1 MKLTIVKLLVFSLF
15 GLLSITLT
23 AQTLPKIQLQ
33 NPTVLREELESRP
46 IGFCASEEVKSYY
59 DRLDPNRQTREQFE
73 AQLAPFIKKIE
84 EDRAAGRNIQVSY
97 NIPVVIHVI
106 HDGDPLGTG
115 ENITDAQAISQ
126 INVLNLAFNNMGST
140 TYNNTGVNF
149 DIHFCIAQTDP
160 NGVAT
165 TGVEHLVYVPPTDNY
180 PNSSY
185 GPTGTS
191 NQKDWE
197 TNAQVA
203 TVKSATIWDP
213 TKYMN
218 FWTFRLANN
227 GTAGSPDYGST
238 SSGGVLG
245 FATFPNMP
253 NSSTPADLPTGTGNA
268 SVDGSVSV
276 FDGMGTITDPAY
288 QSSWLLNPNWNTGK
302 TMVHEVG
309 HWLGLYHTFQG
320 GCASPGDYCNDT
332 PQSSGAPAACTASTN
347 TCPSDPGNDPIH
359 NHMSYT
365 GETCRNEYTPNQITR
380 AQAVM
385 ANGYRRS
392 TLNASTGCQT
402 ATPIIKYEK
411 STGAIDENTNCNYT
425 DTNFKIF
432 IGKGA
437 SQRADITFNV
447 TGGTATQAIDYQI
460 IPASVS
466 FTAGSLVAQNMT
478 VRVFHDGL
486 VEGAETINV
495 SLVLNA
501 NGGDAT
507 LDPLAK
513 DMVIT
518 INDNDVT
525 PTPVVTATVLTEDFE
540 DSSDWSQIDGDAD
553 GVGYQFSNFASGA
566 IANLT
571 NIAAVSITDKTIY
584 GQTGS
589 AVANHFLISKQITI
603 PTGVDSATLTYRA
616 GAYTQQGGTTY
627 QENYSVYFASDI
639 STAATISGTTGTR
652 LLKSNIRIP
661 VNQNAQLI
669 TVDLTSLIGQT
680 GYLVFRHHNTAP
692 ANGLIAFDT
701 VNLTTTKT
709 TNVQTTV
716 NTPTAYTGGITGNGT
731 ANATDT
737 ATGNIM
743 LSITD
748 NDNFNHGCATVSV
761 SRDAAAAGAPA
772 VNYGANTA
780 NNLKVMAK
788 RFTIAT
794 GTASTTANN
803 TLKFY
808 FTDAELTAWETATG
822 NTRAN
827 IQALK
832 AGDAAYSNVTIGTFG
847 SNVTLTATFT
857 TGLAGDYYFGVPP
870 SPPTALA
877 TTVVNETCGAANGS
891 VTIGAVTGGSA
902 PYTYSF
908 NGSAFTATTNYSGLA
923 AGSYS
928 IIVKDANGATYTTSV
943 TITNTSGPTAVATTI
958 VNTTCGGAN
967 GSVIIGTVTGG
978 TAPYTYSFNGSPFT
992 ATTSYTGLISGSYA
1006 IIVKDANG
1014 CNYNTTVTI
1023 TNTAGPTAVATTI
1036 VNATC
1041 GTANGSVT
1049 IGTVTGGTAP
1059 YTYSF
1064 NGSPFTATT
1073 SYTGLI
1079 AGSYP
1084 IIVKDA
1090 NGCTF
1095 NTTITI
1101 TNAAGP
1107 TAVATTIVNA
1117 TCGAPNGS
1125 VTIGTVTGGTAPY
1138 TYNFN
1143 GGGFTA
1149 TLNYTGLMAGTYPLI
1164 VKDVNGCTYN
1174 TTVTITNA
1182 SGPTAIATTNSDA
1195 TCGGSD
1201 GSVTLGTVTGGT
1213 APYTYDFNSLGYS
1226 ATTSYTGLAAGSY
1239 TLKVKDANG
1248 CIFTTTISISN
1259 ASGVT
1264 AVATTIINETC
1275 GSSNGSVTIDN
1286 VTGGTAPFSYDFNGL
1301 GYSATTS
1308 YTVLAAGSYTLNV
1321 EDANGCIYSTSI
1333 AITNSAGPTAVAT
1346 TIVNET
1352 CSASNGS
1359 ITIGTVTGG
1368 TTPYTYNFNNAGFS
1382 TSTSYTGLIANC
1394 YPLEVKDA
1402 NGCTFLT
1409 SVCLTNSSGPTAVA
1423 TSFVNETCSASNGSI
1438 TIGTVTGGTAPYTY
1452 GFNGG
1457 PFSTSTSYTGLVSGC
1472 YSIVVR
1478 DANGCVFPT
1487 TVCLTNS
1494 GGPNAI
1500 ATTFVDAA
1508 CGASNGSISLGAVT
1522 GGVAPYTYSFN
1533 GSGYSGTTTYSGL
1546 SAGIYTID
1554 VKDANGCIYSTSV
1567 TISNTGG
1574 PTDITTT
1581 VTDASCGNANGC
1593 ITITGVTGGTAPYSY
1608 DFNGAGFSATT
1619 NYCGLAAG
1627 TYNIIVKDAN
1637 GCTYVT
1643 SITVNNIP
1651 APTASIS
1658 YAGTPF
1664 SSSDTSS
1671 QPVTLTGTG
1680 NYTGGTYSS
1689 TGGLTIDSVTG
1700 AIIPSTSAVGCYA
1713 VTYTIAPS
1721 GGCPAVMANTTVCIT
1736 ALGIDSF
1743 ANNLFSAYPNPT
1755 TGLLMIALK
1764 KDLSANIDMVIVTD
1778 VLGKTI
1784 QTNKVHNPNTTI
1796 DLSNL
1801 SNGLYFVKVKSG
1813 ELEKVLKVIKQ

>member
-1 MKLTIVKLLVFSLF
+1 MKLTNVKFLVLSLF

-23 AQTLPKIQLQ
+23 AQTLPKITPITLAEDQE
-33 NPTVLREELESRP
+33 TRP
-46 IGFCASEEVKSYY
+46 IGFCASEELKSYY

-106 HDGDPLGTG
+106 HDGDALGTG

-165 TGVEHLVYVPPTDNY
+165 TGVEHIVRVPPTDTY

-191 NQKDWE
+191 SEKDWE

-203 TVKSATIWDP
+203 TVKSATSWDP

-276 FDGMGTITDPAY
+276 FDGMGTISDPAY

-332 PQSSGAPAACTASTN
+332 PQSNGAPAACTASTN

-392 TLNASTGCQT
+392 TLNASTKCQT

-411 STGAIDENTNCNYT
+411 TTGAIDEGTNCNYT

-437 SQRADITFNV
+437 SQKADITFNV
-447 TGGTATQAIDYQI
+447 TGGTATQALDYQI
-460 IPASVS
+460 IPATVS
-466 FTAGSLVAQNMT
+466 FTAGSLTAQNMT
-478 VRVFHDGL
+478 IRVFHDGI
-486 VEGAETINV
+486 VEGGETINV

-507 LDPLAK
+507 LDPAAK

-525 PTPVVTATVLTEDFE
+525 PTAVVTTTLLTEDFE

-553 GVGYQFSNFASGA
+553 GVGFQFSNFASGA

-584 GQTGS
+584 SQTGS
-589 AVANHFLISKQITI
+589 AAPNHFLISKQITI
-603 PTGVDSATLTYRA
+603 PTGVDSATLTYRT

-639 STAATISGTTGTR
+639 SSAATISATTGTR
-652 LLKSNIRIP
+652 LLKSSIRIP

-701 VNLTTTKT
+701 VNLTTSKT
-709 TNVQTTV
+709 TSVQTAV
-716 NTPTAYTGGITGNGT
+716 NTPTAYNALIPQTGT

-737 ATGNIM
+737 TSGNIM
-743 LSITD
+743 LSITNTD
-748 NDNFNHGCATVSV
+748 NINYGCATVSV

-780 NNLKVMAK
+780 NNLKVTAK
-788 RFTIAT
+788 RFTITT
-794 GTASTTANN
+794 GTANTTSSN
-803 TLKFY
+803 TLTFY
-808 FTDAELTAWETATG
+808 FTDAELSAWETATG
-822 NTRAN
+822 NVRAN
-827 IQALK
+827 IKALK
-832 AGDAAYSNVTIGTFG
+832 AGDATYSNVTIGAFAT
-847 SNVTLTATFT
+847 NVTLTATFS

-870 SPPTALA
+870 SPPTAVA
-877 TTVVNETCGAANGS
+877 TTTVNETCGSANGS
-891 VTIGAVTGGSA
+891 ITIGAVTGGSA
-902 PYTYSF
+902 PYTFSV
-908 NGSAFTATTNYSGLA
+908 NGSPFTATTSYPNLA
-923 AGSYS
+923 AGTYS

-943 TITNTSGPTAVATTI
+943 TITNTAGPTAVATTK
-958 VNTTCGGAN
+958 VNTTCGATN
-967 GSVIIGTVTGG
+967 GSVTIGAVTGG
-978 TAPYTYSFNGSPFT
+978 TAPYTYSFNGSAFT
-992 ATTSYTGLISGSYA
+992 STTNYPNLAAGTYSVV
-1006 IIVKDANG
+1006 VKDANT
-1014 CNYNTTVTI
+1014 CTYTTSVTI
-1023 TNTAGPTAVATTI
+1023 TDTPGPTAVATTI

-1041 GTANGSVT
+1041 GSANGSVTIGTVTGGTAPSTYSFNGSPFTATTNYTGLIAGTYPIIVKDANGCTFNTTVTITNAAGPTAVATTIANTTCGAANGSVT

-1064 NGSPFTATT
+1064 NASSFTATT
-1073 SYTGLI
+1073 SYTSLI
-1079 AGSYP
+1079 AGSYA

-1095 NTTITI
+1095 NTT
-1101 TNAAGP
+1101 
-1107 TAVATTIVNA
+1107 
-1117 TCGAPNGS
+1117 
-1125 VTIGTVTGGTAPY
+1125 
-1138 TYNFN
+1138 
-1143 GGGFTA
+1143 
-1149 TLNYTGLMAGTYPLI
+1149 
-1164 VKDVNGCTYN
+1164 
-1174 TTVTITNA
+1174 VTITNT
-1182 SGPTAIATTNSDA
+1182 SGPTAIATTINDA
-1195 TCGGSD
+1195 ACGASD
-1201 GSVTLGTVTGGT
+1201 GDVTLGTVTGGT
-1213 APYTYDFNSLGYS
+1213 APYTYDFNNLGYS
-1226 ATTSYTGLAAGSY
+1226 AITAYTGLAAGSY

-1248 CIFTTTISISN
+1248 CIFSTTVSISN

-1264 AVATTIINETC
+1264 AVATTVVNETC
-1275 GSSNGSVTIDN
+1275 GASNGSVTIGT
-1286 VTGGTAPFSYDFNGL
+1286 VTGGTSPFSYDFNGL

-1308 YTVLAAGSYTLNV
+1308 YTGLAAGSYTVNV
-1321 EDANGCIYSTSI
+1321 KDANGCIYSTTV
-1333 AITNSAGPTAVAT
+1333 AITNAGGPTAVAT
-1346 TIVNET
+1346 TVVNETCDASNGSVTLGTVTSGTAPYTYNFNNAGFAGATTYTGLPAGCYPLEIKDTNGCTFLTSICLTNSNGPTAVATTFSNET

-1359 ITIGTVTGG
+1359 ITLG
-1368 TTPYTYNFNNAGFS
+1368 A
-1382 TSTSYTGLIANC
+1382 
-1394 YPLEVKDA
+1394 
-1402 NGCTFLT
+1402 
-1409 SVCLTNSSGPTAVA
+1409 
-1423 TSFVNETCSASNGSI
+1423 
-1438 TIGTVTGGTAPYTY
+1438 VTGGTAPYTY
-1452 GFNGG
+1452 NFNSSGFQVSTFFNGL
-1457 PFSTSTSYTGLVSGC
+1457 TAGC
-1472 YSIVVR
+1472 YSIE
-1478 DANGCVFPT
+1478 
-1487 TVCLTNS
+1487 
-1494 GGPNAI
+1494 
-1500 ATTFVDAA
+1500 
-1508 CGASNGSISLGAVT
+1508 
-1522 GGVAPYTYSFN
+1522 
-1533 GSGYSGTTTYSGL
+1533 
-1546 SAGIYTID
+1546 
-1554 VKDANGCIYSTSV
+1554 VKDANGCIYTTSV
-1567 TISNTGG
+1567 CLTDSPGPTAIATTIVNAACSANNGSVTLGAVTGGASPYLYDFNNLGYSATTSYSGLTAGSYVVNVKDANGCIFTTTVSVSNAGG
-1574 PTDITTT
+1574 PTAIATTIT
-1581 VTDASCGNANGC
+1581 DESCGNANGC
-1593 ITITGVTGGTAPYSY
+1593 IAITGVTGGTAPYSY
-1608 DFNGAGFSATT
+1608 EFNGAGFTGTT

-1627 TYNIIVKDAN
+1627 TYTIIVKDAN
-1637 GCTYVT
+1637 GCTYTT
-1643 SITVNNIP
+1643 SVTVNSTP

-1664 SSSDTSS
+1664 TSTDASS

-1680 NYTGGTYSS
+1680 AYMGGTF
-1689 TGGLTIDSVTG
+1689 TAAPAGLTLDTATG
-1700 AIIPSTSAVGCYA
+1700 DIIASTSTPGCYT

-1721 GGCPAVMANTTVCIT
+1721 GGCPSVTATTNICIT
-1736 ALGIDSF
+1736 TLATDSF
-1743 ANNLFSAYPNPT
+1743 VNNLFSAYPNPT
-1755 TGLLMIALK
+1755 TGLLFVALK
-1764 KDLSANIDMVIVTD
+1764 DVSTNIDLIIVTD

-1784 QTNKVHNPNTTI
+1784 QTEKINTPNTTV
-1796 DLSNL
+1796 DLSRL